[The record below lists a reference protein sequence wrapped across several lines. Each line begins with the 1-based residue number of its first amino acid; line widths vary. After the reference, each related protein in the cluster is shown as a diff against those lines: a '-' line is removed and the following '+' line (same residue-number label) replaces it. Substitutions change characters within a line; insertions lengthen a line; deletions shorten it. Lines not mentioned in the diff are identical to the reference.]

1 MTIPVSLQL
10 AGDEI
15 FAPTNP
21 TVHCGRGG
29 GASRVDIS
37 TRLRSGVGGLEAEEK
52 TEGRTRR
59 RAAQAEKEKEKE
71 AKPRAL
77 TGKEIVDLAM
87 QARLNWRDLKRLA
100 ALVERSKK
108 SEGEEVKEK
117 KSGVEDSRGR
127 ADGSEDHAADQ
138 RLFNYGRKD
147 DAHGQHHVPV
157 FKNQIV
163 YRLIIINCNLSGQK
177 MLERLHG
184 PCARVVK
191 REA

>member
-1 MTIPVSLQL
+1 MSIPVSLQL

-37 TRLRSGVGGLEAEEK
+37 TRLRSGMGGLEAEEK

-59 RAAQAEKEKEKE
+59 RAAQVEKEKEKEKE

-87 QARLNWRDLKRLA
+87 QTPLNWRDLKRLA

-108 SEGEEVKEK
+108 SDVEEVKEK
-117 KSGVEDSRGR
+117 KSGVE
-127 ADGSEDHAADQ
+127 
-138 RLFNYGRKD
+138 
-147 DAHGQHHVPV
+147 
-157 FKNQIV
+157 
-163 YRLIIINCNLSGQK
+163 
-177 MLERLHG
+177 
-184 PCARVVK
+184 
-191 REA
+191 